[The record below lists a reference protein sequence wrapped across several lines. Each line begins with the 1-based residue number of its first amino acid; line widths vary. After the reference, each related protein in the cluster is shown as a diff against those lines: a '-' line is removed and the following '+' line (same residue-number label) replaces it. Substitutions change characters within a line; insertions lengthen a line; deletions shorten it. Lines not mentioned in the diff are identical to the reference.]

1 MKNGKSFFAL
11 TVSLAFLLV
20 FAVPAR
26 SAERSIVPVPVK
38 DKSGNKVLL
47 YKESHALLIGV
58 SAYTGGWPELRGVK
72 EDVRSVKKVLENNG
86 FHVVLAEDPT
96 RERMEKAFN
105 DFIIQYGQGE
115 NDRVLVYYAGH
126 GHTLKLLGG
135 EMGYIVPADAPNP
148 NRDRKGFLAKAVD
161 MQMMEVYA
169 KRIQAKHALFLFDSC
184 FSGSLFDVGRAIP
197 ENIGHKTSKPIR
209 QFITAGS
216 ADETVPDQSVFR
228 EQFVAALEGDADTD
242 KDGYVTGAELGEF
255 LHKTVVN
262 YSRNAQHPQYGKIR
276 DPRLD
281 KGDFVF
287 PLRTASLTPD
297 AGQADLLQERHKLE
311 AERAQIE
318 AERKKLTEEKQL
330 AEERKKLEEEKR
342 RLEEEKKRMEVASLP
357 RG

>member
-1 MKNGKSFFAL
+1 MKNGKLFFTL

-58 SAYTGGWPELRGVK
+58 SAYTGGWPELRGVQ

-86 FHVVLAEDPT
+86 FHVVVVENPT

-105 DFIIQYGQGE
+105 DFIIQYGLGE

-161 MQMMEVYA
+161 
-169 KRIQAKHALFLFDSC
+169 
-184 FSGSLFDVGRAIP
+184 
-197 ENIGHKTSKPIR
+197 
-209 QFITAGS
+209 
-216 ADETVPDQSVFR
+216 
-228 EQFVAALEGDADTD
+228 
-242 KDGYVTGAELGEF
+242 
-255 LHKTVVN
+255 
-262 YSRNAQHPQYGKIR
+262 
-276 DPRLD
+276 
-281 KGDFVF
+281 
-287 PLRTASLTPD
+287 
-297 AGQADLLQERHKLE
+297 
-311 AERAQIE
+311 
-318 AERKKLTEEKQL
+318 
-330 AEERKKLEEEKR
+330 
-342 RLEEEKKRMEVASLP
+342 
-357 RG
+357 